1 MNISFNNQEI
11 TVTPQSLQDLLLLKL
26 GEIPQGIAVAINGNV
41 IRKND
46 YLTIEIKEN
55 DQIMVITAT
64 AGG

>member
-26 GEIPQGIAVAINGNV
+26 GEVPQGIAVAINGNV